1 MADPNVHAGTID
13 DPIPQQLLYKNAKDG
28 KIYTVAGAA
37 SSSSAPAPKVENAN
51 ETTKGITKL
60 SDAIDSDSD
69 AATGVTAATP
79 KAVKDALEA
88 AKAYT
93 DANGGT
99 TVVDATDTTKGVSKL
114 SDATDSALDA
124 STGKT
129 AATPKAVK
137 DAMNV
142 AKLALAQAG
151 GVVTPDAPP
160 KVELPGTII
169 EVATDKKIGTVKLSD
184 ATNSSSD
191 AATGKTAA
199 SSKAVMEAMDK
210 AKEAL
215 RVAQAGGGGQI
226 VSVEDATNTVKGIVS
241 LSDATDSELDAATG
255 KFAATPKAV
264 KAAMD
269 KANEALALAGGN
281 PDGNP
286 IEGTKIESATDT
298 KLGVSKLSD
307 ETASN
312 ADAATGTTAATPKA
326 VMKAYDLANKA
337 FKLAEANAGQ
347 GQAGGGS
354 IALPDDADATTKGVV
369 KLSDAVNSD
378 SDVDGLTAATPKAI
392 KTALEQAKAYADTL
406 GGTGTSADAT
416 DTVKGINKLSDALDS
431 DLNAATGATAATP
444 LAVKQ
449 VNTKVTTLEQTS
461 QDHGN
466 RLDALESGGSGG
478 GGLSYVVTPKILTP
492 TNGAVG
498 QNTKITITGS
508 GYENVFP
515 TDARK
520 HRIFELSKAQDF
532 GTKLETK
539 EADADSIKFDTQLDS
554 QTKYYARIK
563 DVSQKEYRSNWSPV
577 VEFTTGDVTHANT
590 PVITLKG
597 FADSPTDIGSGLT
610 IEGGAYSVNDS
621 SADTHKATSW
631 SIRLKSGRANV
642 WESLNDTTNKISI
655 EVPKGT
661 LQKSTAYVVTVIY
674 HSTNFND
681 SSPAEHEFTTSN
693 DFGTVQAP
701 VITISGE
708 PNKILETPRFSG
720 GVFSCTRDPDTHE
733 STEIQVIKSQDQST
747 VWTHTAGGTT
757 SVTIPKGKLTVSTQY
772 KVKMRYK
779 GAAYGWSAWTEK
791 DFTTAAKFTRYLYIG
806 VPGTST
812 FGVGLATKEIYQSIA
827 PNGRFAVVELSTDPN
842 DMNYGTYH
850 MFDEVSTVSTISNYY
865 LKCIPKF
872 YFAYLQKDRDGT
884 NLNDSELDALLPYVE
899 VTKEQMKEAQRRSPY
914 NAIVI
919 APADAFIDRN
929 EAQQHGFILPRG
941 FIDGGKEKPCFFIAN
956 SMLRG
961 SSYRNPI
968 CGHVDLSN
976 NFNLIRCD
984 TPVSG
989 INAGS
994 TVEVL
999 DRYRLGNVNLTSIF
1013 AWSAICL
1020 ISLAQGQYATSTNDC
1035 AWYDA
1040 SLQTNY
1046 PKGINN
1052 INADI
1057 DDSTVRINTG
1067 MDDSTGDA
1075 FVDKSVYAKTTHN
1088 GSINGIT
1095 HVNGWLLQPTI
1106 GVSGL
1111 GDGNYILKE
1120 SVALKDITSSNVE
1133 NKSLY
1138 DKVSFDIPN
1147 GSYWGKTNKS
1157 SLFHESS
1164 GEKWALIGAFSDHA
1178 GVSLLSSV
1186 PTEFG
1191 KGYHYRNTDINA
1203 KVSLVGGS
1211 YIHKENAGIFSRLM
1225 TNWSNSSDNYGA
1237 RLMAYPNEM
1246 VTVTATA
1253 DYEGAEPKKQTIKV
1267 PSGTSDTDV
1276 KSQLAVP
1283 VSDKYRFKEW
1293 QKA

>member
-28 KIYTVAGAA
+28 KIYAVAGAA
-37 SSSSAPAPKVENAN
+37 SSSSTPAPKVENAN

-69 AATGVTAATP
+69 AATGITAATP
-79 KAVKDALEA
+79 KAVKAALEQ

-93 DANGGT
+93 DANAGS
-99 TVVDATDTTKGVSKL
+99 TVVDATNATKGISKL

-169 EVATDKKIGTVKLSD
+169 EAATDKKIGTVKLSD
-184 ATNSSSD
+184 ATNSASD

-226 VSVEDATNTVKGIVS
+226 VQVEDATNAVKGIVS
-241 LSDATDSELDAATG
+241 LSDATDSELDSATG

-307 ETASN
+307 DTASN

-337 FKLAEANAGQ
+337 FKLAEANAGT
-347 GQAGGGS
+347 AGGGS

-378 SDVDGLTAATPKAI
+378 SNVDGLTAATPKAV

-416 DTVKGINKLSDALDS
+416 DTIKGINKLSDALDS

-478 GGLSYVVTPKILTP
+478 GMSYVVTPKILTP

-498 QNTKITITGS
+498 QNTRITITGS

-515 TDARK
+515 ADARK
-520 HRIFELSKAQDF
+520 HRIFELSKVPDF

-539 EADADSIKFDTQLDS
+539 EADADSMKFDTQLDA

-563 DVSQKEYRSNWSPV
+563 DVSKKEYRSNWSPV
-577 VEFTTGDVTHANT
+577 VMFTTGDVTHANT

-621 SADTHKATSW
+621 SSDTHKATSW

-642 WESLNDTTNKISI
+642 WESLNDETNKTSI

-701 VITISGE
+701 VITITGE
-708 PNKILETPRFSG
+708 PDKILETPSFSG

-747 VWTHTAGGTT
+747 VWRHTVNSATT
-757 SVTIPKGKLTVSTQY
+757 LTIPKGILTVSTQY

-779 GAAYGWSAWTEK
+779 GAEYGWSEWTEK
-791 DFTTAAKFTRYLYIG
+791 DFTTAAEFVRYFYIG

-812 FGVGLATKEIYQSIA
+812 FGVGLAT
-827 PNGRFAVVELSTDPN
+827 
-842 DMNYGTYH
+842 
-850 MFDEVSTVSTISNYY
+850 DEVLNNTVTGYELHKLTNTEKPDDFQYGLY
-865 LKCIPKF
+865 HTLGVGYHTNGYKCIPKF

-919 APADAFIDRN
+919 APADAFTDRN

-941 FIDGGKEKPCFFIAN
+941 FIDGDKEKPCFFITN
-956 SMLRG
+956 SMSLDYSTDG
-961 SSYRNPI
+961 WETSVAHGISYFPSES
-968 CGHVDLSN
+968 LE
-976 NFNLIRCD
+976 LMRCD
-984 TPVSG
+984 GASIGGWGNTNYTNLADLLPTTSSD
-989 INAGS
+989 IN
-994 TVEVL
+994 VI
-999 DRYRLGNVNLTSIF
+999 SIF

-1035 AWYDA
+1035 AWYDS

-1046 PKGINN
+1046 PKGINSTN
-1052 INADI
+1052 VDI
-1057 DDSTVRINTG
+1057 DDSTVRINTA
-1067 MDDSTGDA
+1067 MSSNTGDA
-1075 FVDKSVYAKTTHN
+1075 FVDESVYAKTTHN

-1095 HVNGWLLQPTI
+1095 HVNGWLWQPTI

-1133 NKSLY
+1133 DRSLY
-1138 DKVSFDIPN
+1138 DKVSVNIPS
-1147 GSYWGKTNKS
+1147 GSGSDNRWGAPNKS
-1157 SLFHESS
+1157 PLNRAFS
-1164 GEKWALIGAFSDHA
+1164 GEEWALIGAFSTDA
-1178 GVSLLSSV
+1178 SSIV
-1186 PTEFG
+1186 TSSTASNEFG
-1191 KGYHYRNTDINA
+1191 KDYHMRSA
-1203 KVSLVGGS
+1203 GGAVSLVGGYWGYGVYAGLFYRDYHYWSRSAS
-1211 YIHKENAGIFSRLM
+1211 Y
-1225 TNWSNSSDNYGA
+1225 YGA
-1237 RLMAYPNEM
+1237 RLMAYPN
-1246 VTVTATA
+1246 V
-1253 DYEGAEPKKQTIKV
+1253 
-1267 PSGTSDTDV
+1267 
-1276 KSQLAVP
+1276 
-1283 VSDKYRFKEW
+1283 
-1293 QKA
+1293 

>member
-28 KIYTVAGAA
+28 KIYAVAGAA
-37 SSSSAPAPKVENAN
+37 SSSSTPAPKVENAN

-79 KAVKDALEA
+79 KAVKDALEQ

-93 DANGGT
+93 DANANTGGT
-99 TVVDATDTTKGVSKL
+99 TADATDTVKGISKL

-151 GVVTPDAPP
+151 GVVTPDTPP

-169 EVATDKKIGTVKLSD
+169 EAATDKKIGTVKLSD
-184 ATNSSSD
+184 ATNSASD

-226 VSVEDATNTVKGIVS
+226 VQVEDATNAVKGIVS

-307 ETASN
+307 DTASN

-337 FKLAEANAGQ
+337 FKLAEANAGT
-347 GQAGGGS
+347 AGGGS

-378 SDVDGLTAATPKAI
+378 SDVDGLTAATPKAV

-478 GGLSYVVTPKILTP
+478 GMGYVVTPKILTP

-498 QNTKITITGS
+498 QNTRITITGS

-577 VEFTTGDVTHANT
+577 VMFTTGDVTHANT

-621 SADTHKATSW
+621 SSDTHKATSW

-642 WESLNDTTNKISI
+642 WESLNDETNKTSI

-661 LQKSTAYVVTVIY
+661 LQKTTAYVVTVIY

-708 PNKILETPRFSG
+708 PDKILETPSFSG

-747 VWTHTAGGTT
+747 VWRHTVNSATT
-757 SVTIPKGKLTVSTQY
+757 LTIPKGILTVSTQY

-779 GAAYGWSAWTEK
+779 GQSYGWSEWAEK

-812 FGVGLATKEIYQSIA
+812 FGVGLATQDIYNSIVH
-827 PNGRFAVVELSTDPN
+827 GSHITVQELSTDPTN
-842 DMNYGTYH
+842 MNYGTYY
-850 MFDEVSTVSTISNYY
+850 MFSSNSGISGAIRSCY

-919 APADAFIDRN
+919 ASADSFADRN

-961 SSYRNPI
+961 SGYTSVI
-968 CGHVDLSN
+968 CGHNSLSN
-976 NFNLIRCD
+976 YHNFIRCN
-984 TPVSG
+984 TP
-989 INAGS
+989 
-994 TVEVL
+994 
-999 DRYRLGNVNLTSIF
+999 RGNENVGTFTDALNFYHADNINLTSIF

-1020 ISLAQGQYATSTNDC
+1020 ISLAQGQYATSTDAC
-1035 AWYDA
+1035 AWYD
-1040 SLQTNY
+1040 STLQKNY
-1046 PKGINN
+1046 PKGINSTN
-1052 INADI
+1052 VDT

-1067 MDDSTGDA
+1067 MSSNTGDA
-1075 FVDKSVYAKTTHN
+1075 FVDESVYSKTTHN

-1095 HVNGWLLQPTI
+1095 HVNGWLYQPTI

-1111 GDGNYILKE
+1111 NDGNYILKE

-1133 NKSLY
+1133 DKSLY
-1138 DKVSFDIPN
+1138 DKVSFNIPN
-1147 GSYWGKTNKS
+1147 GYYWGKTNKS
-1157 SLFHESS
+1157 PLFRETS
-1164 GEKWALIGAFSDHA
+1164 GEKWALIGAFSDDV
-1178 GVSLLSSV
+1178 GVDSQSSA

-1191 KGYHYRNTDINA
+1191 KDYHYRNAGNA
-1203 KVSLVGGS
+1203 VSLVGG
-1211 YIHKENAGIFSRLM
+1211 G
-1225 TNWSNSSDNYGA
+1225 WSNGVSAGLFCRSSTGWSGSSSNFGA
-1237 RLMAYPNEM
+1237 RLMAYPN
-1246 VTVTATA
+1246 V
-1253 DYEGAEPKKQTIKV
+1253 
-1267 PSGTSDTDV
+1267 
-1276 KSQLAVP
+1276 
-1283 VSDKYRFKEW
+1283 
-1293 QKA
+1293 

>member
-28 KIYTVAGAA
+28 KIYAVAGAA
-37 SSSSAPAPKVENAN
+37 SSSSTPAPKVENAN

-69 AATGVTAATP
+69 AATGITAATP
-79 KAVKDALEA
+79 KAVKAALEQ

-93 DANGGT
+93 DANAGS
-99 TVVDATDTTKGVSKL
+99 TVVDATNATKGISKL

-169 EVATDKKIGTVKLSD
+169 EAATDKKIGTVKLSD
-184 ATNSSSD
+184 ATNSASD

-226 VSVEDATNTVKGIVS
+226 VQVEDATNAVKGIVS
-241 LSDATDSELDAATG
+241 LSDATDSELDSATG

-307 ETASN
+307 DTASN

-337 FKLAEANAGQ
+337 FKLAEANAGT
-347 GQAGGGS
+347 AGGGS

-378 SDVDGLTAATPKAI
+378 SNVDGLTAATPKAV

-416 DTVKGINKLSDALDS
+416 DTIKGINKLSDALDS

-478 GGLSYVVTPKILTP
+478 GMSYVVTPKILTP

-498 QNTKITITGS
+498 QNTRITITGS

-515 TDARK
+515 ADARK
-520 HRIFELSKAQDF
+520 HRIFELSKVPDF

-539 EADADSIKFDTQLDS
+539 EADADSMKFDTQLDA

-563 DVSQKEYRSNWSPV
+563 DVSKKEYRSNWSPV
-577 VEFTTGDVTHANT
+577 VMFTTGDVTHANT

-621 SADTHKATSW
+621 SSDTHKATSW

-642 WESLNDTTNKISI
+642 WESLNDETNKTSI

-701 VITISGE
+701 VITITGE
-708 PNKILETPRFSG
+708 PDKILETPSFSG

-747 VWTHTAGGTT
+747 VWRHTVNSATT
-757 SVTIPKGKLTVSTQY
+757 LTIPKGILTVSTQY

-779 GAAYGWSAWTEK
+779 GAEYGWSEWTEK
-791 DFTTAAKFTRYLYIG
+791 DFTTAAEFVRYFYIG

-812 FGVGLATKEIYQSIA
+812 FGVGLAT
-827 PNGRFAVVELSTDPN
+827 
-842 DMNYGTYH
+842 
-850 MFDEVSTVSTISNYY
+850 DEVLNNTVTGYELHKLTNTEKPDDFQYGLY
-865 LKCIPKF
+865 HTLGVGYHTNGYKCIPKF

-919 APADAFIDRN
+919 APADAFTDRN

-941 FIDGGKEKPCFFIAN
+941 FIDGDKEKPCFFITN
-956 SMLRG
+956 SMSLDYSTDG
-961 SSYRNPI
+961 WETSVAHGISYFPSES
-968 CGHVDLSN
+968 LE
-976 NFNLIRCD
+976 LMRCD
-984 TPVSG
+984 GASIGGWGNTNYTNLADLLPTTSSD
-989 INAGS
+989 IN
-994 TVEVL
+994 VI
-999 DRYRLGNVNLTSIF
+999 SIF

-1035 AWYDA
+1035 AWYDS

-1046 PKGINN
+1046 PKGINSTN
-1052 INADI
+1052 VDI
-1057 DDSTVRINTG
+1057 DDSTVRINTA
-1067 MDDSTGDA
+1067 MSSNTGDA
-1075 FVDKSVYAKTTHN
+1075 FVDESVYAKTTHN

-1095 HVNGWLLQPTI
+1095 HVNGWLWQPTI

-1133 NKSLY
+1133 DRSLY
-1138 DKVSFDIPN
+1138 DKVSVNIPS
-1147 GSYWGKTNKS
+1147 GSGSDNRWGAPNKS
-1157 SLFHESS
+1157 PLNRAFS
-1164 GEKWALIGAFSDHA
+1164 GEEWALIGAFSTDA
-1178 GVSLLSSV
+1178 SSIV
-1186 PTEFG
+1186 TSSTASNEFG
-1191 KGYHYRNTDINA
+1191 KDYHIRNTGSA
-1203 KVSLVGGS
+1203 VSLVGGTWGDGVSAGLFFRYSRSWSGS
-1211 YIHKENAGIFSRLM
+1211 YHS
-1225 TNWSNSSDNYGA
+1225 YGA
-1237 RLMAYPNEM
+1237 RLMAYPN
-1246 VTVTATA
+1246 V
-1253 DYEGAEPKKQTIKV
+1253 
-1267 PSGTSDTDV
+1267 
-1276 KSQLAVP
+1276 
-1283 VSDKYRFKEW
+1283 
-1293 QKA
+1293 

>member
-1 MADPNVHAGTID
+1 MADPNAHAGTIA

-79 KAVKDALEA
+79 KAVKDALEQ

-151 GVVTPDAPP
+151 GVVTPDTPP

-169 EVATDKKIGTVKLSD
+169 EAATDKKIGTVKLSD

-286 IEGTKIESATDT
+286 IEGTKIESANDT
-298 KLGVSKLSD
+298 KLGVTKLSD

-337 FKLAEANAGQ
+337 FKLAEANAGT
-347 GQAGGGS
+347 AGGGS

-378 SDVDGLTAATPKAI
+378 SDVDGLTAATPKAV

-466 RLDALESGGSGG
+466 RLDALESGGSGV

-498 QNTKITITGS
+498 QNTRITITGS

-520 HRIFELSKAQDF
+520 HRIFELSKARDF

-539 EADADSIKFDTQLDS
+539 EADADSMKFDTQLDA

-590 PVITLKG
+590 PVVTLKG

-631 SIRLKSGRANV
+631 AIRLKNGRANV
-642 WESLNDTTNKISI
+642 WESLNDTTNKTSI

-708 PNKILETPRFSG
+708 PDKILETPSFSG

-747 VWTHTAGGTT
+747 VWTHTANGATT

-779 GAAYGWSAWTEK
+779 GAAYGWSEWAEK

-827 PNGRFAVVELSTDPN
+827 PNGKFAVVELSTNPN

-984 TPVSG
+984 TPPSG

-994 TVEVL
+994 TGEVL

-1040 SLQTNY
+1040 SLQKNY
-1046 PKGINN
+1046 PKGINSGN
-1052 INADI
+1052 VDVNDPTITINN
-1057 DDSTVRINTG
+1057 SMNGTG
-1067 MDDSTGDA
+1067 GNA
-1075 FVDKSVYAKTTHN
+1075 FVDKSMYAKTTHN

-1095 HVNGWLLQPTI
+1095 HVNGWLWQPAI

-1111 GDGNYILKE
+1111 NDGNYILKE
-1120 SVALKDITSSNVE
+1120 SVALKDISYSNIY

-1138 DKVSFDIPN
+1138 DKVSTNIPDICLWAN
-1147 GSYWGKTNKS
+1147 TNKS
-1157 SLFHESS
+1157 PLFRETS
-1164 GEKWALIGAFSDHA
+1164 GEKWALIGAFSDNV
-1178 GVSLLSSV
+1178 GVGSFGSL
-1186 PTEFG
+1186 EFG
-1191 KGYHYRNTDINA
+1191 KDYHGRKTSSSL
-1203 KVSLVGGS
+1203 SLVGGYWQS
-1211 YIHKENAGIFSRLM
+1211 GEGAGIFHRHTAS
-1225 TNWSNSSDNYGA
+1225 WSTPNYHNGA
-1237 RLMAYPNEM
+1237 RLMAYPN
-1246 VTVTATA
+1246 V
-1253 DYEGAEPKKQTIKV
+1253 
-1267 PSGTSDTDV
+1267 
-1276 KSQLAVP
+1276 
-1283 VSDKYRFKEW
+1283 
-1293 QKA
+1293 

>member
-1 MADPNVHAGTID
+1 MADPNAHAGTIA

-79 KAVKDALEA
+79 KAVKDALEQ

-93 DANGGT
+93 DANSGGT
-99 TVVDATDTTKGVSKL
+99 GTIVVDATDTVKGISKL
-114 SDATDSALDA
+114 SDATDSTLDA

-151 GVVTPDAPP
+151 GVVTPDTPP

-169 EVATDKKIGTVKLSD
+169 EAATDKKIGTVKLSD

-226 VSVEDATNTVKGIVS
+226 VSVEDATDAVKGIVS

-281 PDGNP
+281 LDGNP

-298 KLGVSKLSD
+298 KLGVTKLSD

-337 FKLAEANAGQ
+337 FKLAEANAGT
-347 GQAGGGS
+347 ASGGS

-378 SDVDGLTAATPKAI
+378 SDVDGLTAATPKAV
-392 KTALEQAKAYADTL
+392 KTALEQAKAYTDTL

-416 DTVKGINKLSDALDS
+416 DTIKGINKLSDALDS

-478 GGLSYVVTPKILTP
+478 GMNYVVTPKILTP

-498 QNTKITITGS
+498 QNTRITITGS

-520 HRIFELSKAQDF
+520 HRIFELSKARDF

-539 EADADSIKFDTQLDS
+539 EADADSIKFDTQLNS

-563 DVSQKEYRSNWSPV
+563 DVSQKEYHSNWSPV

-631 SIRLKSGRANV
+631 SIRLKNGRANV
-642 WESLNDTTNKISI
+642 WESLNDETHKTSI

-661 LQKSTAYVVTVIY
+661 LQKTTAYVVTVIY

-681 SSPAEHEFTTSN
+681 SSPAEQEFTTSN

-708 PNKILETPRFSG
+708 PNKILETPSFSG

-747 VWTHTAGGTT
+747 VWRHTVNSATT
-757 SVTIPKGKLTVSTQY
+757 LTIPKGILTVSTQY

-779 GAAYGWSAWTEK
+779 GQSYGWSAWTEK
-791 DFTTAAKFTRYLYIG
+791 DFTTAAEFVRYFYIG

-812 FGVGLATKEIYQSIA
+812 FGVGLATDEVLNNTIA
-827 PNGRFAVVELSTDPN
+827 GYNLEKLTNTEKPN
-842 DMNYGTYH
+842 DFQYGLYH
-850 MFDEVSTVSTISNYY
+850 TLGTGYHTNGY
-865 LKCIPKF
+865 KCIPKF

-919 APADAFIDRN
+919 APADAFVDRN
-929 EAQQHGFILPRG
+929 DAQQHGFILPRG
-941 FIDGGKEKPCFFIAN
+941 FIDGGKEKLCFFITN
-956 SMLRG
+956 SMSLDYSTDG
-961 SSYRNPI
+961 WETSVAHGISYFPSES
-968 CGHVDLSN
+968 LE
-976 NFNLIRCD
+976 LMRCD
-984 TPVSG
+984 GKSIGGWGNTNYANLAALLPTTSSN
-989 INAGS
+989 IN
-994 TVEVL
+994 VI
-999 DRYRLGNVNLTSIF
+999 SIF

-1035 AWYDA
+1035 AWYDS

-1052 INADI
+1052 TNVDV
-1057 DDSTVRINTG
+1057 DDSTVRINTS
-1067 MDDSTGDA
+1067 MTAIKGDA
-1075 FVDKSVYAKTTHN
+1075 FVDESAYAKTTHN

-1095 HVNGWLLQPTI
+1095 HVNGWLYQPTV

-1111 GDGNYILKE
+1111 NDGNYILKE

-1133 NKSLY
+1133 DKSLY
-1138 DKVSFDIPN
+1138 DKVSFNIPN
-1147 GSYWGKTNKS
+1147 GYHWGKTNKS
-1157 SLFHESS
+1157 PLFREAS
-1164 GEKWALIGAFSDHA
+1164 GEKWALIGAFSDDA
-1178 GVSLLSSV
+1178 GVDSQSST

-1191 KGYHYRNTDINA
+1191 KDYHYRNA
-1203 KVSLVGGS
+1203 GYAVSLVGGYWNYGVS
-1211 YIHKENAGIFSRLM
+1211 AGLFCRYNAS
-1225 TNWSNSSDNYGA
+1225 WSSSDNYYGA
-1237 RLMAYPNEM
+1237 RLMAYPN
-1246 VTVTATA
+1246 V
-1253 DYEGAEPKKQTIKV
+1253 
-1267 PSGTSDTDV
+1267 
-1276 KSQLAVP
+1276 
-1283 VSDKYRFKEW
+1283 
-1293 QKA
+1293 

>member
-37 SSSSAPAPKVENAN
+37 GSSPAPAPKVENAN
-51 ETTKGITKL
+51 DTTKGITKL
-60 SDAIDSDSD
+60 SDAVDSDSD

-79 KAVKDALEA
+79 KAVKDALEQ

-93 DANGGT
+93 DANSGGAGGT
-99 TVVDATDTTKGVSKL
+99 T
-114 SDATDSALDA
+114 
-124 STGKT
+124 
-129 AATPKAVK
+129 
-137 DAMNV
+137 
-142 AKLALAQAG
+142 
-151 GVVTPDAPP
+151 
-160 KVELPGTII
+160 
-169 EVATDKKIGTVKLSD
+169 
-184 ATNSSSD
+184 
-191 AATGKTAA
+191 
-199 SSKAVMEAMDK
+199 
-210 AKEAL
+210 
-215 RVAQAGGGGQI
+215 
-226 VSVEDATNTVKGIVS
+226 
-241 LSDATDSELDAATG
+241 
-255 KFAATPKAV
+255 
-264 KAAMD
+264 
-269 KANEALALAGGN
+269 
-281 PDGNP
+281 
-286 IEGTKIESATDT
+286 
-298 KLGVSKLSD
+298 
-307 ETASN
+307 
-312 ADAATGTTAATPKA
+312 
-326 VMKAYDLANKA
+326 
-337 FKLAEANAGQ
+337 
-347 GQAGGGS
+347 
-354 IALPDDADATTKGVV
+354 
-369 KLSDAVNSD
+369 
-378 SDVDGLTAATPKAI
+378 
-392 KTALEQAKAYADTL
+392 
-406 GGTGTSADAT
+406 ADAT
-416 DTVKGINKLSDALDS
+416 DVVKGINKLSDALDS

-461 QDHGN
+461 KDHGN

-478 GGLSYVVTPKILTP
+478 GMSYVVTPKILTP
-492 TNGAVG
+492 TNDAVG

-532 GTKLETK
+532 STKLETK

-597 FADSPTDIGSGLT
+597 YADSPTDIGSGLT

-621 SADTHKATSW
+621 SSDTHKATSW
-631 SIRLKSGRANV
+631 SIRLKNGRANV
-642 WESLNDTTNKISI
+642 WESLNDETNKTSI

-681 SSPAEHEFTTSN
+681 SSPTEHEFTTSN

-708 PNKILETPRFSG
+708 PDKILETPSFNG

-733 STEIQVIKSQDQST
+733 STEIQVIRAQDQST

-779 GAAYGWSAWTEK
+779 GAAYGWSAWAEK

-812 FGVGLATKEIYQSIA
+812 FGVGLASDEVLQSM
-827 PNGRFAVVELSTDPN
+827 NLSLQLASADPTN
-842 DMNYGTYH
+842 INYGTYTDSYTPNQSGLFH
-850 MFDEVSTVSTISNYY
+850 NAYCS

-919 APADAFIDRN
+919 APADAFADRN

-941 FIDGGKEKPCFFIAN
+941 FIDGGNEKSCFFITS
-956 SMLRG
+956 SMSTWYRG
-961 SSYRNPI
+961 STDDVYHGDASSQN
-968 CGHVDLSN
+968 GHSGLVRLN
-976 NFNLIRCD
+976 NKSFKQQIDDFKYNELNII
-984 TPVSG
+984 S
-989 INAGS
+989 
-994 TVEVL
+994 L
-999 DRYRLGNVNLTSIF
+999 F
-1013 AWSAICL
+1013 AWATIGI

-1035 AWYDA
+1035 AWYDS
-1040 SLQTNY
+1040 SLQMNY
-1046 PKGINN
+1046 PKGINSTN
-1052 INADI
+1052 VDV
-1057 DDSTVRINTG
+1057 DDSTVHINTA
-1067 MDDSTGDA
+1067 MSSTDGDA
-1075 FVDKSVYAKTTHN
+1075 FVDTSVYAKTTHN

-1095 HVNGWLLQPTI
+1095 HVNGWLYQITV

-1111 GDGNYILKE
+1111 NDGNYILKE
-1120 SVALKDITSSNVE
+1120 SVALKDITASNVE

-1138 DKVSFDIPN
+1138 DKVSVNIPN
-1147 GSYWGKTNKS
+1147 GYYWGKTNKS
-1157 SLFHESS
+1157 PLFREAS
-1164 GEKWALIGAFSDHA
+1164 GEKWALIGAFSDDA
-1178 GVSLLSSV
+1178 GVDSQSSA

-1191 KGYHYRNTDINA
+1191 KDYHYRYTGYA
-1203 KVSLVGGS
+1203 VSLVGGHWDSGVSAGLFFRDGTHWS
-1211 YIHKENAGIFSRLM
+1211 Y
-1225 TNWSNSSDNYGA
+1225 SSSYCGA
-1237 RLMAYPNEM
+1237 RLMAYPN
-1246 VTVTATA
+1246 V
-1253 DYEGAEPKKQTIKV
+1253 
-1267 PSGTSDTDV
+1267 
-1276 KSQLAVP
+1276 
-1283 VSDKYRFKEW
+1283 
-1293 QKA
+1293 

>member
-1 MADPNVHAGTID
+1 MADSNVHAGTID

-28 KIYTVAGAA
+28 KIYAVAGAA
-37 SSSSAPAPKVENAN
+37 SSSSTPAPKVENAN

-69 AATGVTAATP
+69 AATGITAATP
-79 KAVKDALEA
+79 KAVKAALEQ

-93 DANGGT
+93 DANAGS
-99 TVVDATDTTKGVSKL
+99 TVVDATNATKGISKL

-169 EVATDKKIGTVKLSD
+169 EAATDKKIGTVKLSD
-184 ATNSSSD
+184 ATNSASD

-226 VSVEDATNTVKGIVS
+226 VQVEDATNAVKGIVS
-241 LSDATDSELDAATG
+241 LSDATDSELDSATG

-307 ETASN
+307 DTASN

-337 FKLAEANAGQ
+337 FKLAEANAGT
-347 GQAGGGS
+347 AGGGS

-378 SDVDGLTAATPKAI
+378 SNVDGLTAATPKAV

-416 DTVKGINKLSDALDS
+416 DTIKGINKLSDALDS

-478 GGLSYVVTPKILTP
+478 GMSYVVTPKILTP

-498 QNTKITITGS
+498 QNTRITITGS

-515 TDARK
+515 ADARK
-520 HRIFELSKAQDF
+520 HRIFELSKVPDF

-539 EADADSIKFDTQLDS
+539 EADADSMKFDTQLDA

-563 DVSQKEYRSNWSPV
+563 DVSKKEYRSNWSPV
-577 VEFTTGDVTHANT
+577 VMFTTGDVTHANT

-621 SADTHKATSW
+621 SSDTHKATSW

-642 WESLNDTTNKISI
+642 WESLNDETNKTSI

-701 VITISGE
+701 VITITGE
-708 PNKILETPRFSG
+708 PDKILETPSFSG

-747 VWTHTAGGTT
+747 VWRHTVNSATT
-757 SVTIPKGKLTVSTQY
+757 LIIPKGILTVSTQY

-779 GAAYGWSAWTEK
+779 GAEYGWSEWTEK
-791 DFTTAAKFTRYLYIG
+791 DFTTAAEFVRYFYIG

-812 FGVGLATKEIYQSIA
+812 FGVGLAT
-827 PNGRFAVVELSTDPN
+827 
-842 DMNYGTYH
+842 
-850 MFDEVSTVSTISNYY
+850 DEVLNNTVTGYELHKLTNTEKPDDFQYGLY
-865 LKCIPKF
+865 HTLGVGYHTNGYKCIPKF

-919 APADAFIDRN
+919 APADAFTDRN

-941 FIDGGKEKPCFFIAN
+941 FIDGDKEKPCFFITN
-956 SMLRG
+956 SMSLDYSTDG
-961 SSYRNPI
+961 WETSVAHGISYFPSES
-968 CGHVDLSN
+968 LK
-976 NFNLIRCD
+976 LMRCD
-984 TPVSG
+984 GASIGGWGNTNYTNLADLLPTTSSD
-989 INAGS
+989 IN
-994 TVEVL
+994 VI
-999 DRYRLGNVNLTSIF
+999 SIF

-1035 AWYDA
+1035 AWYD
-1040 SLQTNY
+1040 SSVQTNY
-1046 PKGINN
+1046 PKGINSTN
-1052 INADI
+1052 VDT
-1057 DDSTVRINTG
+1057 DDSTVRINTA
-1067 MDDSTGDA
+1067 MSSNTGDA
-1075 FVDKSVYAKTTHN
+1075 FVDESVYAKTTHN

-1095 HVNGWLLQPTI
+1095 HVNGWLWQPTI

-1133 NKSLY
+1133 DRSLY
-1138 DKVSFDIPN
+1138 DKVSVNIPS
-1147 GSYWGKTNKS
+1147 GSGSDDRWGAPNKS
-1157 SLFHESS
+1157 PLNRAFS
-1164 GEKWALIGAFSDHA
+1164 GEEWALIGAFSTDA
-1178 GVSLLSSV
+1178 SSIV
-1186 PTEFG
+1186 TSSTASNEFG
-1191 KGYHYRNTDINA
+1191 KDYHVRTASDA
-1203 KVSLVGGS
+1203 VSLVGGTWGNGVS
-1211 YIHKENAGIFSRLM
+1211 AGLFCRS
-1225 TNWSNSSDNYGA
+1225 SSDWSSSGTYCGA
-1237 RLMAYPNEM
+1237 RLMAYPN
-1246 VTVTATA
+1246 V
-1253 DYEGAEPKKQTIKV
+1253 
-1267 PSGTSDTDV
+1267 
-1276 KSQLAVP
+1276 
-1283 VSDKYRFKEW
+1283 
-1293 QKA
+1293 